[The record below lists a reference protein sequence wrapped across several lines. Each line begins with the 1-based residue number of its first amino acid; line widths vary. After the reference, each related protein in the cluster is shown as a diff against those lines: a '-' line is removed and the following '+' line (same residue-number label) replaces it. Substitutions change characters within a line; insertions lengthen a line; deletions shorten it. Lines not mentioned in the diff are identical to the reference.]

1 MEYVKKPEKDV
12 LLGKKK
18 EDLVCNVNPDS
29 GINKNYFYIEI

>member
-29 GINKNYFYIEI
+29 DLMTDGV